1 MKVAIL
7 TGDLVRS
14 TDLKPHALV
23 MSFEALEGATDDIAE
38 WQGASTHFA
47 RYRGDGWQ
55 MILTRPK
62 LALRAALKIIAAVR
76 SLGDG
81 HATRIAVGLGEGELG
96 QGGSLASAGGAAF
109 VASGRAL
116 DAIDPKIHLTIA
128 AKGAEGALYRLA
140 DHVAKGWTPAQSR
153 AVEPLLAPDRPTHA
167 AVARQLG
174 ISRQAVEKALNGA
187 GFGAIEASLN
197 LVETADD

>member
-1 MKVAIL
+1 MQIAVL

-14 TDLKPHALV
+14 TELDPHALV
-23 MSFEALEGATDDIAE
+23 ITFEALERAAAE
-38 WQGASTHFA
+38 ISQWQGASTRLT

-55 MILTRPK
+55 MIVTRPN
-62 LALRAALKIIAAVR
+62 LALRAALKMIAAVR
-76 SLGDG
+76 SLGEG

-116 DAIDPKIHLTIA
+116 DAIDPKVHLTIA
-128 AKGAEGALYRLA
+128 ATGAEGAMYRLA

-167 AVARQLG
+167 AVAHQLG

-187 GFGAIEASLN
+187 GFGAIEASLE

>member
-1 MKVAIL
+1 MKLAVL

-14 TDLKPHALV
+14 TELAPHELV
-23 MSFEALEGATDDIAE
+23 KTFGALERAAGDIAD
-38 WQGASTHFA
+38 WQGAPTGFT

-55 MILTRPK
+55 LILTRPK
-62 LALRAALKIIAAVR
+62 LTLRAALKIIAAVR

-81 HATRIAVGLGEGELG
+81 HATRIAVGLGVGELG
-96 QGGSLASAGGAAF
+96 QGGSLASAGGEAF

-116 DAIDPKIHLTIA
+116 DDIGSKVQLTIA

-140 DHVAKGWTPAQSR
+140 DHVTKGWTQAQSR
-153 AVEPLLAPDRPTHA
+153 AIEPLLAPDKPTHA
-167 AVARQLG
+167 EVARQLG

-197 LVETADD
+197 LVEADDD